1 MDGTAASQAP
11 GAGPEF
17 APMEGP
23 FALAQEETRERVGGG
38 GTIEATS
45 MTKEDEVNG
54 GSAIDKVAMEGYYR
68 RLRRRLT
75 DWLASKHGRAFRFA
89 DQLLLLP
96 DLFHL
101 MVRLGLDRR
110 VPRELRIQAGSVL
123 AYVILPLDL
132 LPEAMIGPLGLTDD
146 LLLIALMTR
155 RLLASVP
162 AEVVLSHW
170 AGRSDLLLT
179 IQELFD
185 LADEMV
191 GERIWKR
198 LQRLIGRGDR

>member
-1 MDGTAASQAP
+1 
-11 GAGPEF
+11 
-17 APMEGP
+17 
-23 FALAQEETRERVGGG
+23 
-38 GTIEATS
+38 
-45 MTKEDEVNG
+45 
-54 GSAIDKVAMEGYYR
+54 MEGYYQ

-110 VPRELRIQAGSVL
+110 VPRELRVQAGSVL

-162 AEVVLSHW
+162 ADVVLSHW

-179 IQELFD
+179 IRELFD
-185 LADEMV
+185 VADEMV